1 MTAFRLASIPAELS
15 WRGVPNDW
23 TAAGNESLSILAA
36 GKTDLFVDPGTE
48 ARTDSAPAALFAP
61 PDARCRVSARVR
73 VAFGS
78 TYDAGALHVW
88 VNDDLWAKLC
98 YEFSPQG
105 EPTVVSVVN
114 RGVSDDCNSVVVP
127 GGTVH
132 LRVTL
137 LDRAVAFHYSLDG
150 GRWSLVRYFSL
161 GTVERPRVGFSSQS
175 PTGPGCRAEFTEI
188 RYREGVP
195 RDLRSGE

>member
-1 MTAFRLASIPAELS
+1 MTTFRLASIPAELS

-23 TAAGNESLSILAA
+23 TAAGSESLSILA
-36 GKTDLFVDPGTE
+36 GEKTDLFVDPGTG

-61 PDARCRVSARVR
+61 PDARCQLSARVR
-73 VAFGS
+73 VAFGA
-78 TYDAGALHVW
+78 TYDAGTLHVW

-98 YEFSPQG
+98 YELSPQG
-105 EPTVVSVVN
+105 DPTIVSVVN

-137 LDRAVAFHYSLDG
+137 LERAVAFHYSLDG

-161 GTVERPRVGFSSQS
+161 GATDRPRVGFSSQS
-175 PTGPGCRAEFTEI
+175 PTGPGCRAEFSGI

-195 RDLRSGE
+195 RDLRNGE